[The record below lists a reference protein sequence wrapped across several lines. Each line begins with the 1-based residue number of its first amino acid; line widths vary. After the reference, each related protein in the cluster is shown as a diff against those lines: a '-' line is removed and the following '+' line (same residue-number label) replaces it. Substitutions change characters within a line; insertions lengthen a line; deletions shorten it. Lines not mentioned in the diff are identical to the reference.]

1 MGSRKETV
9 VKNILAAAL
18 FALVAATALVQPV
31 SAQANTFGNSR
42 YYPED
47 AIVDW
52 SGERFTIIRID
63 SFEPTSDERLRLE
76 SWMEANPDQIDAL
89 QNSIEE
95 NSEFAAALRAR
106 SVQLNNVVAVQR
118 ALSGN
123 LIVFLR

>member
-1 MGSRKETV
+1 MKT
-9 VKNILAAAL
+9 L
-18 FALVAATALVQPV
+18 FASVLLGLFAVASLTLPSA
-31 SAQANTFGNSR
+31 AQANTSGTSR
-42 YYPED
+42 YYPEE

-76 SWMEANPDQIDAL
+76 SWIDANPDEIEAL

-95 NSEFAAALRAR
+95 NSEFAAALRGR
-106 SVQLNNVVAVQR
+106 SVQLNNVVAIQR
-118 ALSGN
+118 AMSGN

>member
-1 MGSRKETV
+1 MRDV
-9 VKNILAAAL
+9 ILAMLLSLATIAPMLPAA
-18 FALVAATALVQPV
+18 
-31 SAQANTFGNSR
+31 AQADTFGSSR
-42 YYPED
+42 YYPEE

-76 SWMEANPDQIDAL
+76 SWIDGNPDQIDAL

-95 NSEFAAALRAR
+95 NSELATALRAR
-106 SVQLNNVVAVQR
+106 NVQLNNVVAVQR
-118 ALSGN
+118 AMSGN

>member
-1 MGSRKETV
+1 MKTMIAAMLLG
-9 VKNILAAAL
+9 LATIAAV
-18 FALVAATALVQPV
+18 ALPA
-31 SAQANTFGNSR
+31 SAQASTLGNSR
-42 YYPED
+42 YYPEE
-47 AIVDW
+47 AILDW

-76 SWMEANPDQIDAL
+76 SWIDANPDEIDAL

>member
-1 MGSRKETV
+1 M
-9 VKNILAAAL
+9 KNIIAAVLLSLAAATVPL
-18 FALVAATALVQPV
+18 LTAG
-31 SAQANTFGNSR
+31 AQANTLGNSR
-42 YYPED
+42 YYPEE

-76 SWMEANPDQIDAL
+76 SWIDANPDEIDAL

-95 NSEFAAALRAR
+95 NSEFAVALQGR

-118 ALSGN
+118 AMSGN

>member
-1 MGSRKETV
+1 M
-9 VKNILAAAL
+9 KNIIAAMLLSLAAATVPL
-18 FALVAATALVQPV
+18 LTAG
-31 SAQANTFGNSR
+31 AQANTLGNGR
-42 YYPED
+42 YYPEE

-76 SWMEANPDQIDAL
+76 SWIDANPDEIDAL

-95 NSEFAAALRAR
+95 NSEFAVALQGR

-118 ALSGN
+118 AMSGN

>member
-1 MGSRKETV
+1 MKTITAAMLLGLAATAV
-9 VKNILAAAL
+9 LPPAAAL
-18 FALVAATALVQPV
+18 
-31 SAQANTFGNSR
+31 ANTFGDSR
-42 YYPED
+42 YYPEE
-47 AIVDW
+47 AIADW

-76 SWMEANPDQIDAL
+76 SWMDANPDEIDAL

-106 SVQLNNVVAVQR
+106 SVQLNTVVAVQR